1 MSLERPALHGTVSA
15 GSDVH
20 LPRHVPAD
28 KAAAQANILT
38 MDVKR
43 LALGTRERIAGAVY
57 GTIVVLAALAAG
69 ATAYR
74 YDLWRLG
81 AVVSASVVILWIA
94 HAYAHALG
102 ESLSLGRR
110 LTRAELTAIAGRELA
125 IPLAS
130 VLPLAA
136 IALGALGVVRDRTAI
151 WLALAVGVAT
161 LAVQGIRFARL
172 ERLSRT
178 GTVVSVALNLSLG
191 LVIVALKVV
200 LAH

>member
-1 MSLERPALHGTVSA
+1 MHLREKPGTP
-15 GSDVH
+15 H
-20 LPRHVPAD
+20 LRMEVR
-28 KAAAQANILT
+28 
-38 MDVKR
+38 R
-43 LALGTRERIAGAVY
+43 LVLGTRERIAGVVY

-69 ATAYR
+69 ATAYQ

-81 AVVSASVVILWIA
+81 AIVSASVLILWIA

-102 ESLSLGRR
+102 ESLKLGRR
-110 LTRAELTAIAGRELA
+110 LTRAELMTITGRELA

-161 LAVQGIRFARL
+161 LAVQGIRYARL

-191 LVIVALKVV
+191 LLIVALKVI

>member
-1 MSLERPALHGTVSA
+1 M
-15 GSDVH
+15 
-20 LPRHVPAD
+20 PRYVPAD
-28 KAAAQANILT
+28 KAAAQAHILT

-69 ATAYR
+69 ATAYQ

-81 AVVSASVVILWIA
+81 AVVSASVVVLWIA

-110 LTRAELTAIAGRELA
+110 LTRSELMTITGRELA

-136 IALGALGVVRDRTAI
+136 IALGALGVVGDRTAI

-178 GTVVSVALNLSLG
+178 GTVVSVAINLSLG
-191 LVIVALKVV
+191 LLIVALKVV

>member
-1 MSLERPALHGTVSA
+1 
-15 GSDVH
+15 
-20 LPRHVPAD
+20 
-28 KAAAQANILT
+28 

-69 ATAYR
+69 ATAYQ

-110 LTRAELTAIAGRELA
+110 LTRAELMTITGRELA

-136 IALGALGVVRDRTAI
+136 IAVGALGVVRDQTAI

-161 LAVQGIRFARL
+161 LAVQGIRYARL

-178 GTVVSVALNLSLG
+178 GTVVSVGINLSLG
-191 LVIVALKVV
+191 LLIVALKVI